1 MGKHVKR
8 CQNYVECQTTQSTC
22 QKFVYTLYTC
32 ITVLVIHKEKKAI
45 VKSWD
50 QGAQNCGTVAVYP
63 WFLWYE
69 VTGSIST
76 WHKISVLSSYPPVL
90 LTFWGKLTGTHLYSW
105 VERVTVRLT
114 SFVQELN
121 TGIEPGLE
129 SLYSESTRLTTLP
142 SYHHTN
148 KQTNKQIPNLKLNKC
163 DVMTYVPW
171 QRLLELHFALQSDI
185 KCNELIKLSITYK

>member
-90 LTFWGKLTGTHLYSW
+90 LTF
-105 VERVTVRLT
+105 
-114 SFVQELN
+114 
-121 TGIEPGLE
+121 
-129 SLYSESTRLTTLP
+129 
-142 SYHHTN
+142 
-148 KQTNKQIPNLKLNKC
+148 
-163 DVMTYVPW
+163 
-171 QRLLELHFALQSDI
+171 
-185 KCNELIKLSITYK
+185 